1 MKRPAARTIALTGA
15 LTAAALVVAGCSG
28 PQALTGSDV
37 TPAASASTASTANTA
52 DVHFTQMM
60 IVHHQGA
67 IDMAELARGRAASQ
81 EVKDLAA
88 RIEAAQ
94 QPEIDTMTGWLESW
108 GEEPLDDDDTM
119 PGMNH
124 SPMSMGGAGGMA
136 SPDDLTELEDATGTD
151 FDRRFLELMIA
162 HHEGAVRMATME
174 TRAGQN
180 PDTVALAEKMVTDQ
194 TAEIAEMKALLAP
207 YAGS

>member
-1 MKRPAARTIALTGA
+1 MKRPPTRTIALTGA
-15 LTAAALVVAGCSG
+15 LALAALAVVGCSS
-28 PQALTGSDV
+28 PQ
-37 TPAASASTASTANTA
+37 TPAGTGTTPVASTSADAGANTA

-67 IDMAELARGRAASQ
+67 IDMAELAPGRAASQ
-81 EVKDLAA
+81 EVEDLAA

-94 QPEIDTMTGWLESW
+94 QPEIDTMTGWLDSW

-124 SPMSMGGAGGMA
+124 SPMAMGGAGGMA
-136 SPDDLTELEDATGTD
+136 SPDDLADLEDATGTD
-151 FDRRFLELMIA
+151 FDRLFLELMIA
-162 HHEGAVRMATME
+162 HHEGAVTMATME

-180 PDTVALAEKMVTDQ
+180 PDALALAEKMVTDQ